1 MLSVLHAHH
10 LTDVVAVVTRYFG
23 GVKLGAGGLVR
34 AYSDAVAQAVE
45 AAGTRRVKL
54 CSLLTLEVGFA
65 SIGTVEDTLRGLVL
79 PSGAAVLVEGIEWGE
94 CAKVTVAIPATSRD
108 EFDSAL
114 SALSTGSLK
123 ATVSGQ
129 RWVDCPA

>member
-1 MLSVLHAHH
+1 M
-10 LTDVVAVVTRYFG
+10 
-23 GVKLGAGGLVR
+23 R